1 MSDSNDNRWRLLIVG
16 AGAVAAE
23 IAELAPRLGF
33 AVSLYEP
40 RADKRA
46 AWPLPNSDWLDGDA
60 AGAVARFAPDGFSAL
75 LALTHVPEIDDA
87 ALQAAL
93 PSTAFYIG
101 AIGSRA
107 NAQARQERLIAT
119 GLAPA
124 VVERLKAPVGLKIG
138 SRTPA
143 EIAISILA
151 ELIAERSRVAR
162 APGGPQCVANV
173 S

>member
-1 MSDSNDNRWRLLIVG
+1 MSDPIDNRWRLLIVG

-23 IAELAPRLGF
+23 IAALAPRLGF

-46 AWPLPNSDWLDGDA
+46 AWPLPDSHWLEGDTA
-60 AGAVARFAPDGFSAL
+60 EAVARFAPDSFSAL
-75 LALTHVPEIDDA
+75 LALTHVAEIDDA
-87 ALQAAL
+87 ALLAAL
-93 PSTAFYIG
+93 PSEAFYVG

-107 NAQARQERLIAT
+107 NAQARQERLITA

-124 VVERLKAPVGLKIG
+124 AVERLKAPIGLKIG
-138 SRTPA
+138 SRTPT
-143 EIAISILA
+143 EIAISIVA
-151 ELIAERSRVAR
+151 ELIAERSRVASE
-162 APGGPQCVANV
+162 PGGPQCVANV